1 MPEASFPATLD
12 RLDDM
17 VAFIL
22 DFATQQGFDQ
32 AVVMKVRLAAEE
44 VLVNIINH
52 AYPDG
57 AGSIHIACA
66 PGGDGSSGLTLEIR
80 DTGLPFNPLE
90 KEEPDVSLPMEER
103 EIGGL
108 GIFLTRKVMDDIQ
121 YRREGDANILKLV
134 KHAK

>member
-22 DFATQQGFDQ
+22 DFATHQGFDQ